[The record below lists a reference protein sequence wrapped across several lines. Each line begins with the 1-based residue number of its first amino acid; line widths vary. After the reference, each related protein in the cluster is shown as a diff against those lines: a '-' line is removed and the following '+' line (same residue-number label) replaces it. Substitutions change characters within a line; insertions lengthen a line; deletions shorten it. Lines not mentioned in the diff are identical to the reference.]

1 MTEHKDH
8 EQLQEQQAGLNG
20 EAPAADEAKKP
31 ETSGQGGVAVE
42 QPTEQGSAAEASAP
56 EPATEHEA
64 SGAAESTAAES
75 TESSEAAAKPVEAP
89 ANVADEANN
98 AQPPA
103 STDMKAEPSKS
114 DAGTSDAAAAEGEK
128 PKRLDPAEREARR
141 AAALAA
147 KAAAQSEGAAP
158 AGDGEKPKRL
168 DPAEREAR
176 RAAALAA
183 KAAAKAAAEGGGDG
197 GEGAEPPPKEPSPK
211 QPLLDKITAL
221 IRDQVASDAVED
233 QYINEAD
240 SHLPVVVV
248 KNEHWL
254 KTAKLLKQSLQL
266 DYLINLSGVDY
277 ETYMEVVYHIES
289 FQTGEEYCVKVRTDR
304 ESPSIPSVTS
314 VWSTANWPEREVY
327 DLLGIQFPGH
337 PDLRRILMPDDWVG
351 HPLRKDYEPLDPEV

>member
-1 MTEHKDH
+1 M
-8 EQLQEQQAGLNG
+8 QEQQVNANG
-20 EAPAADEAKKP
+20 EAPAGEDTKRLEAA
-31 ETSGQGGVAVE
+31 GQGDVSAAQSAEQRSAAETHAAEAPDSGVAVSE
-42 QPTEQGSAAEASAP
+42 TVEPAANSPAESDAGKSDTSGVAESNADTPVENSAEAKPAEAPAGGTTEANKAETSASSGVKAESSSP
-56 EPATEHEA
+56 EAVSGE
-64 SGAAESTAAES
+64 SGAAE
-75 TESSEAAAKPVEAP
+75 
-89 ANVADEANN
+89 
-98 AQPPA
+98 
-103 STDMKAEPSKS
+103 
-114 DAGTSDAAAAEGEK
+114 
-128 PKRLDPAEREARR
+128 
-141 AAALAA
+141 
-147 KAAAQSEGAAP
+147 
-158 AGDGEKPKRL
+158 GEKPKRL

-197 GEGAEPPPKEPSPK
+197 GEAAEPKPKEPSPN

-221 IRDQVASDAVED
+221 IREQVAPDAVED

-277 ETYMEVVYHIES
+277 ESYMEVVYHIES
-289 FQTGEEYCVKVRTDR
+289 FQTGERYCLKVRTDR
-304 ESPSIPSVTS
+304 EAPSIASVAP

-351 HPLRKDYEPLDPEV
+351 HPLRKDYVPLDPEV

>member
-1 MTEHKDH
+1 MTEHKDQ
-8 EQLQEQQAGLNG
+8 EQLQQQQISTNG
-20 EAPAADEAKKP
+20 DAPAAEDTKKP
-31 ETSGQGGVAVE
+31 EDAGI
-42 QPTEQGSAAEASAP
+42 AAADAGAESSKTDDAPASAGTEAKEA
-56 EPATEHEA
+56 EP
-64 SGAAESTAAES
+64 
-75 TESSEAAAKPVEAP
+75 SSS
-89 ANVADEANN
+89 NG
-98 AQPPA
+98 
-103 STDMKAEPSKS
+103 MKAEPSKP
-114 DAGTSDAAAAEGEK
+114 DAAEAQSASPAAEEAQAEAK

-147 KAAAQSEGAAP
+147 KAAAQAQGEAP
-158 AGDGEKPKRL
+158 AGAQAQAEEKPKRL

-183 KAAAKAAAEGGGDG
+183 KAAAKAAAGGDG
-197 GEGAEPPPKEPSPK
+197 GEGAEAPPPKEPSPK

-221 IRDQVASDAVED
+221 IKEQVAPDAVED
-233 QYINEAD
+233 GYINEAD

-254 KTAKLLKQSLQL
+254 KTAKLLKQTLQL

-277 ETYMEVVYHIES
+277 ESHMEVVYHIES
-289 FQTGEEYCVKVRTDR
+289 FQTGEQYCLKVRTDR
-304 ESPSIPSVTS
+304 EAPSIASVTP

-327 DLLGIQFPGH
+327 DLLGIEFPGH